1 MKNQPAGLQHS
12 YSTIGAALTAYDY
25 NCFCNKQHEDVAF
38 SVFREDLVFVNVE
51 VLESYLEDLLNL
63 QMSDEYLCISKD
75 CSCWPTRIFEVSIA
89 LFAVCMGSVSALLGA
104 TQTMA
109 YALTFISI
117 IPLLC
122 VYYLSP
128 RSTRR
133 RMRFGRVVSR
143 EISRRR
149 GHDKDGAGRN
159 NISIGDFFIRAHSSG
174 MHGAAKVT
182 VH

>member
-1 MKNQPAGLQHS
+1 MKNQVAGLHPS
-12 YSTIGAALTAYDY
+12 YSAIGVALTNYDY
-25 NCFCNKQHEDVAF
+25 NCFCEKIDEELAF
-38 SVFREDLVFVNVE
+38 SAFREDLVFMQVE

-63 QMSDEYLCISKD
+63 KMSDEYLCISKD
-75 CSCWPTRIFEVSIA
+75 YSRWPTRVFEVAIA
-89 LFAVCMGSVSALLGA
+89 LFAVCMGAVSALLGA

-117 IPLLC
+117 IPLFFI
-122 VYYLSP
+122 YYLSP

-133 RMRFGRVVSR
+133 RMRFARLISR

-149 GHDKDGAGRN
+149 GHDKDGEGRSG
-159 NISIGDFFIRAHSSG
+159 ISIGDFFMGASSSG
-174 MHGAAKVT
+174 IHGAAKVT